1 MGRHSVPDDDAV
13 DDAAE
18 VTAAL
23 DLEERRGRH
32 ARSEAEAAAALDD
45 RDTQMIAVID
55 PDVLPSDIH
64 DTGEIVAPE
73 PAILPLEEAPAEP
86 SRADRRQEK
95 KAAKA
100 AAAAAK
106 QAAKASAAEAK
117 QAAKAAEAPAASI
130 EAPAETPV
138 EIAAAELA
146 GEPAV
151 AEPVGKAKK
160 KRRTKKD
167 GSETN
172 TQADLRVLRE
182 NSAVRARCIAA
193 VLVSFLLYTVVMVVI
208 GRADAYLL
216 WLWIP
221 IVVSG
226 FLVGFVL
233 DLAHKAAKKSDKAP
247 GRSS

>member
-1 MGRHSVPDDDAV
+1 MGRHSAPDDDAV
-13 DDAAE
+13 DDTAE
-18 VTAAL
+18 ATATVDL
-23 DLEERRGRH
+23 DKPRGRH
-32 ARSEAEAAAALDD
+32 ARTGGTAAALDD

-55 PDVLPSDIH
+55 PEVRPDDLH
-64 DTGEIVAPE
+64 DTGEIAPPE
-73 PAILPLEEAPAEP
+73 PAMLPLEETPAKP

-100 AAAAAK
+100 AAA
-106 QAAKASAAEAK
+106 
-117 QAAKAAEAPAASI
+117 
-130 EAPAETPV
+130 ET
-138 EIAAAELA
+138 AAAEKA
-146 GEPAV
+146 APPAEKV
-151 AEPVGKAKK
+151 EQAKKAK

-172 TQADLRVLRE
+172 TQADLRLLRE

-193 VLVSFLLYTVVMVVI
+193 VLVSFLLYTVVMVVLS
-208 GRADAYLL
+208 RADSYLL

-233 DLAHKAAKKSDKAP
+233 DLAHKAAAKAP
-247 GRSS
+247 DKSP